1 MNICFKGTGHFLPEK
16 VQSNEDFLA
25 HEFYTEEGEPY
36 AHSNQEIIEKF
47 QAITGIQNRRYIDP
61 KMRTSDMGFEAAKR
75 AIEDAA
81 IDKEAI
87 DYIIF
92 AHNFGDIR
100 HGETQTDMLPSLA
113 SRVKH
118 QLQIKNSKCIC
129 YDMVFGCPGWIEAVI
144 QAKAFIGVGMAE
156 NCLIIGA
163 EALSRVV
170 DHSDRDSMIFAD
182 GAGACILGRTEE
194 TSGILGH
201 STATFANDEAY
212 YLYYGTGNR
221 AEPNDN
227 TRYIKMLG
235 RKVYE
240 LAVVEV
246 PKAMAECLDA
256 ASISINELKKIFLH
270 QANEKMDEAM
280 VKRLYR
286 HYQTEAPE
294 HVMPMNI
301 RDVGNNS
308 VATVPI
314 LFDMV
319 RRGMYKEHQLN
330 KGDILLFASV
340 GAGMNLNCLLYRY

>member
-1 MNICFKGTGHFLPEK
+1 MNICFTGTGHFLPEK

-25 HEFYTEEGEPY
+25 HEFYTEDGERFSN
-36 AHSNQEIIEKF
+36 SNQEIIEKF
-47 QAITGIQNRRYIDP
+47 KAITGIQNRRYIDP
-61 KMRTSDMGFEAAKR
+61 AMLTSDMGYEASKK
-75 AIEDAA
+75 AIADA
-81 IDKEAI
+81 DLDQEQI

-92 AHNFGDIR
+92 AHNFGDVR

-118 QLQIKNSKCIC
+118 RLGIKNPKCIC
-129 YDMVFGCPGWIEAVI
+129 YDMIFGCPGWIEAII
-144 QAKAFIGVGMAE
+144 QAKAFIRSNMAK
-156 NCLIIGA
+156 NCLVIGA

-170 DHSDRDSMIFAD
+170 DHNDRDSMIFAD
-182 GAGACILGRTEE
+182 GAGACIVSATEE
-194 TSGILGH
+194 NRGILAH
-201 STATFANDEAY
+201 SSATLANDEAF
-212 YLYYGTGNR
+212 YLFFGKGNC
-221 AEPNDN
+221 AAPGDD

-246 PKAMAECLDA
+246 PKAMAECLDEA
-256 ASISINELKKIFLH
+256 GVSIQELKKVFLH

-286 HYQTEAPE
+286 HYKTEAPE

-301 RDVGNNS
+301 QEVGNNS

-314 LFDMV
+314 LLDMV
-319 RRGMYKEHQLN
+319 RRGAYQEHQLS
-330 KGDILLFASV
+330 KGDVILLASV
-340 GAGMNLNCLLYRY
+340 GAGMNLNCIVYRY

>member
-25 HEFYTEEGEPY
+25 HEFYTEEGERY
-36 AHSNQEIIEKF
+36 DHSNQEIIEKF

-61 KMRTSDMGFEAAKR
+61 KMLTSDMGFEAAKK

-92 AHNFGDIR
+92 AHNFGDVR

-118 QLQIKNSKCIC
+118 QLAIINPKCIC
-129 YDMVFGCPGWIEAVI
+129 YDMIFGCPGWIEAVI
-144 QAKAFIGVGMAE
+144 QAKAFISSGMAK
-156 NCLIIGA
+156 NCLVIGA

-170 DHSDRDSMIFAD
+170 DHNDRDSMIFAD
-182 GAGACILGRTEE
+182 GAGACIVSRTEE
-194 TSGILGH
+194 ESAILAH
-201 STATFANDEAY
+201 TTATLANEEAY
-212 YLYYGTGNR
+212 YLYFGKGNH
-221 AEPNDN
+221 ADSADQ

-246 PKAMAECLDA
+246 PKAMAACLDA
-256 ASISINELKKIFLH
+256 ASVSIKDLKKIFLH

-286 HYQTEAPE
+286 HYQAEPPE
-294 HVMPMNI
+294 HIMPMNI
-301 RDVGNNS
+301 KDVGNNS

-314 LFDMV
+314 LLDMV
-319 RRGMYKEHQLN
+319 RKGAYPEHQLN
-330 KGDILLFASV
+330 KGDLILLASV

>member
-1 MNICFKGTGHFLPEK
+1 MNICFTGTGHFLPEK

-25 HEFYTEEGEPY
+25 HEFYTEDGERFSN
-36 AHSNQEIIEKF
+36 SNQEIIEKF
-47 QAITGIQNRRYIDP
+47 KAITGIQNRRYIDP
-61 KMRTSDMGFEAAKR
+61 AMLTSDMGYEASKR
-75 AIEDAA
+75 AIADA
-81 IDKEAI
+81 DLDQEQI

-92 AHNFGDIR
+92 AHNFGDVR

-118 QLQIKNSKCIC
+118 RLGIKNPKCIC
-129 YDMVFGCPGWIEAVI
+129 YDMIFGCPGWIEAVI
-144 QAKAFIGVGMAE
+144 QAKAFISSNMAK
-156 NCLIIGA
+156 NCLVIGA

-170 DHSDRDSMIFAD
+170 DHNDRDSMIFAD
-182 GAGACILGRTEE
+182 GAGACIVSATEE
-194 TSGILGH
+194 NRGILAH
-201 STATFANDEAY
+201 SSATLANDEAF
-212 YLYYGTGNR
+212 YLFFGKGNC
-221 AEPNDN
+221 AAPGDD

-246 PKAMAECLDA
+246 PKAMAECLDEA
-256 ASISINELKKIFLH
+256 GVSIQELKKVFLH

-286 HYQTEAPE
+286 HYKTEAPE

-301 RDVGNNS
+301 QEVGNNS

-314 LFDMV
+314 LLDMV
-319 RRGMYKEHQLN
+319 RKGAYQEHQLS
-330 KGDILLFASV
+330 KGDVILLASV
-340 GAGMNLNCLLYRY
+340 GAGMNLNCIVYRY